1 MSVPKGRQRIGLTHD
16 LGIAHGAGLPAVSL
30 PVGPDLDK
38 CNAIPA
44 GEAGGQRVCPS
55 GPSGD
60 DGFDVDHAERPEQT
74 LLQPCVIAE
83 RARTCHRKL
92 HLIPRRPLLT
102 EQAVLSAYVTAF
114 SAARPLDFSAQQGNN
129 SADGIMPRDA
139 T

>member
-1 MSVPKGRQRIGLTHD
+1 MPVPKGSQSISLTHD
-16 LGIAHGAGLPAVSL
+16 LGIAHGAGLPAVLL

-38 CNAIPA
+38 RYAMPA
-44 GEAGGQRVCPS
+44 GKAGGQLICPS
-55 GPSGD
+55 GSSSN
-60 DGFDVDHAERPEQT
+60 DGFDVGHAERPEQT

-92 HLIPRRPLLT
+92 HLIPKRPLLT